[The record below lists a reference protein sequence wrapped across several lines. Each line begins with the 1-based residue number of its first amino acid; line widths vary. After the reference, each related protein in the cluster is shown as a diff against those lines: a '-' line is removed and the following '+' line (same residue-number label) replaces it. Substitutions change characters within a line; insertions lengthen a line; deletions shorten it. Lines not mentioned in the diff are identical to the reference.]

1 MLRSSASNKSREVPG
16 IKLRK
21 PTAKDIP
28 QIIAIHGAITK
39 KKAYRRWVQQM
50 VKDHLRKQEG
60 VGFVAEKE
68 GQVVGFIKRGSKCKG
83 EGQGQASVS
92 IGGSMLHKTAP
103 HADTSA
109 QRSMRIALEK

>member
-21 PTAKDIP
+21 LMAKDIP

-39 KKAYRRWVQQM
+39 KKAYRRGIQQM

-60 VGFVAEKE
+60 ESAMSIPPCYGMRSICSPFSSPSGLI
-68 GQVVGFIKRGSKCKG
+68 GQLLLTSLNMLIRNQFTFLLDRSITVLLCKR
-83 EGQGQASVS
+83 
-92 IGGSMLHKTAP
+92 T
-103 HADTSA
+103 
-109 QRSMRIALEK
+109 